1 MPPTK
6 DFYSVLG
13 VGSSSSQDEIKK
25 AYRKLAKKYHPD
37 ANASDPKAA
46 ERFKEISEAN
56 NVLGDVAK
64 RKQYD
69 EMRRLG
75 AFDGGGFGG
84 FNGGR
89 SSRSGGG
96 YGGTTAGGQTINFQ
110 DFDIGGLGGLGDLF
124 SSMFGGGE
132 TRQSSR
138 QRGPEKGQTVEA
150 NLDIPFRTAARGGKV
165 PIELEVSEEC
175 ATCHGSGAA
184 PGASLKIC
192 PECNGRGVIS
202 FGQGGF
208 AVNRTCPVCL
218 GRGQIPTEPCPTCHG
233 TGEVR
238 TRRKV
243 LINVPAGVDTGSKI
257 RLKGQGG
264 KGPQD
269 GPPGDLII
277 TFNVLPDKFYK
288 RDGLDVIATVP
299 LNIAQATLGTK
310 ISLKT
315 LEGKRVAI
323 KIPPG
328 TPSGKRFRVRGQGMQ
343 KGEKTGDLIV
353 EVAIQVPEKL
363 SEEQER
369 MMREFAESGGLKY

>member
-1 MPPTK
+1 MAPTK

-13 VGSSSSQDEIKK
+13 VGSGASQDEIKK

-56 NVLGDVAK
+56 NVLGDVQK

-75 AFDGGGFGG
+75 AFDGGFGGFGG
-84 FNGGR
+84 G
-89 SSRSGGG
+89 SSRAGARGAS
-96 YGGTTAGGQTINFQ
+96 AGGQTINFQ

-124 SSMFGGGE
+124 SSMFGGGD
-132 TRQSSR
+132 TRESAR

-150 NLDIPFRTAARGGKV
+150 TLDIPFRTAARGGKV

-175 ATCHGSGAA
+175 PTCHGTGAA
-184 PGASLKIC
+184 PGASLRIC

-218 GRGQIPTEPCPTCHG
+218 GRGQVPTEPCPTCHG
-233 TGEVR
+233 SGDVR
-238 TRRKV
+238 VKRKV
-243 LINVPAGVDTGSKI
+243 LINVPAGVDTASKI

-264 KGPQD
+264 KGPQG
-269 GPPGDLII
+269 GPAGDLII
-277 TFNVLPDKFYK
+277 TFNVLADKFYR

-310 ISLKT
+310 ISVKT
-315 LEGKRVAI
+315 LDGKKVAI

-328 TPSGKRFRVRGQGMQ
+328 TPSGKRFRVRGQGIQ
-343 KGEKTGDLIV
+343 KGEKKGDLIV
-353 EVAIQVPEKL
+353 EVSIQVPEKL

-369 MMREFAESGGLKY
+369 MMKEFAESGGMKY

>member
-1 MPPTK
+1 MAQTK
-6 DFYSVLG
+6 DFYATLG
-13 VGSSSSQDEIKK
+13 VSSSASQDEIKK

-37 ANASDPKAA
+37 ANANDTKAG

-56 NVLGDVAK
+56 NVLGDPAK

-84 FNGGR
+84 FGGAR
-89 SSRSGGG
+89 PARGAGAR
-96 YGGTTAGGQTINFQ
+96 GGTQSINFEE
-110 DFDIGGLGGLGDLF
+110 FDIGGLGGLGDLF

-132 TRQSSR
+132 ARQSSR
-138 QRGPEKGQTVEA
+138 PRGPEKGQTIEVS
-150 NLDIPFRTAARGGKV
+150 LDIPFRTAARGGKV

-175 ATCHGSGAA
+175 NTCHGTGAA
-184 PGASLKIC
+184 PGAQLKIC

-208 AVNRTCPVCL
+208 AVNRPCPVCL
-218 GRGQIPTEPCPTCHG
+218 GKGQIPTEPCPTCRG

-238 TRRKV
+238 ARRKV
-243 LINVPAGVDTGSKI
+243 LINVPPGVDTGSKI

-264 KGPQD
+264 KGNAN
-269 GPPGDLII
+269 GPPGDLVI
-277 TFNVLPDKFYK
+277 TFNVLPDKFYR

-310 ISLKT
+310 ISVRT
-315 LEGKRVAI
+315 LDGKKVAI

-328 TPSGKRFRVRGQGMQ
+328 TPSGKRFRVRGQGIQ
-343 KGEKTGDLIV
+343 KGDKKGDLIV
-353 EVAIQVPEKL
+353 EVSIQVPDKL

-369 MMREFAESGGLKY
+369 MMKEFAQSGGMKY

>member
-1 MPPTK
+1 MAQTK
-6 DFYSVLG
+6 DFYATLG
-13 VGSSSSQDEIKK
+13 VSSSASQDEIKK
-25 AYRKLAKKYHPD
+25 AYRKLAKKFHPD
-37 ANASDPKAA
+37 ANASDAKAG

-56 NVLGDVAK
+56 NVLSDPAK

-84 FNGGR
+84 F
-89 SSRSGGG
+89 GGG
-96 YGGTTAGGQTINFQ
+96 ARSARGAGARGAQSINFEE
-110 DFDIGGLGGLGDLF
+110 FDIGGLGGLGDLF

-132 TRQSSR
+132 TRQTSR
-138 QRGPEKGQTVEA
+138 SRGPEKGQTVEA
-150 NLDIPFRTAARGGKV
+150 SLDIPFRTAARGGKV

-175 ATCHGSGAA
+175 NTCHGSGAA
-184 PGASLKIC
+184 PGAQLKTC

-208 AVNRTCPVCL
+208 AVNRPCPVCL
-218 GRGQIPTEPCPTCHG
+218 GKGQVPTEPCPTCHG
-233 TGEVR
+233 TGEIR
-238 TRRKV
+238 ARRKV
-243 LINVPAGVDTGSKI
+243 LVNVPPGVDTGSKI

-264 KGPQD
+264 KGNAN
-269 GPPGDLII
+269 GPPGDLVI
-277 TFNVLPDKFYK
+277 TFNVLPDTFYK

-310 ISLKT
+310 ISVKT
-315 LEGKRVAI
+315 LDGKKVAI

-328 TPSGKRFRVRGQGMQ
+328 TPSGKRFRVRGQGIQ
-343 KGEKTGDLIV
+343 KGDKKGDLIV
-353 EVAIQVPEKL
+353 EVSILVPEKL

-369 MMREFAESGGLKY
+369 MMKEFAESGGMKY